1 MTTTPPEA
9 PSGPPPGDPGNTAGD
24 RPERADGG
32 PRVTRDDLR
41 DLTRLRRSSTDRKVA
56 GVAGGLARFLDID
69 PVIVRVGLVVLTLFG
84 GAGLLV
90 YGALWLIVPE
100 EGTERTFFYL
110 DNRTRSIA
118 LIGIGAVALLSLVGD
133 SWGFWGFPWQ
143 LVVVGL
149 IVLLVMNNRD
159 RGHRVSLI
167 KEGPASGPAPG
178 SAPGQA
184 PGWVVPGQPPY
195 VAPYVAPPRRDP
207 RRRGPILFWFTLA
220 VIALALGSLGVADLS
235 GADVATSAYPG
246 LALGI
251 TGFMLVVGA
260 FYGRAG
266 GLVLVGLVAA
276 CVLFGTSVGEH
287 WSGGRI
293 YEDPN
298 RASAVE
304 SSYWLATG
312 EVVVDL
318 TDVVDLSALHNRT
331 IEVGV
336 GAGRV
341 EVVVPKGMDVTVE
354 GEVGGPGQVTVFGR
368 HADGINPTVE
378 AVGNAS
384 GAASTEAP
392 DLKIKAFAGTG
403 EIEVTQR

>member
-9 PSGPPPGDPGNTAGD
+9 PTGPPAGD
-24 RPERADGG
+24 GGHERPDGG
-32 PRVTRDDLR
+32 PRVTRDDVR
-41 DLTRLRRSSTDRKVA
+41 DLARLRRSSSDRKVA
-56 GVAGGLARFLDID
+56 GVAGGLARFFDID

-100 EGTERTFFYL
+100 EGTERTLLYL

-118 LIGIGAVALLSLVGD
+118 LIGIGVVSLLSLVGD

-143 LVVVGL
+143 LVVVGV
-149 IVLLVMNNRD
+149 IVLLVMNSRD
-159 RGHRVSLI
+159 RGHRVSLT
-167 KEGPASGPAPG
+167 KQAPGPASAT
-178 SAPGQA
+178 
-184 PGWVVPGQPPY
+184 GWVTPGQPAGAAPY
-195 VAPYVAPPRRDP
+195 DPSYAAAYAAPYVAPPRPRDP

-220 VIALALGSLGVADLS
+220 LIALALGTLGVADLS
-235 GADVATSAYPG
+235 GADVTASVYPG

-266 GLVLVGLVAA
+266 GLILIGLLTTLA
-276 CVLFGTSVGEH
+276 LFGTSVGEH

-293 YEDPN
+293 DETPTKAAD
-298 RASAVE
+298 VDQH
-304 SSYWLATG
+304 YWLGTG
-312 EVVVDL
+312 EVVI
-318 TDVVDLSALHNRT
+318 DLSNVTDLAALDDRT
-331 IEVGV
+331 LEIGV

-341 EVVVPKGMDVTVE
+341 EIVVPDDMDVTVD
-354 GEVGGPGQVTVFGR
+354 GEVGGPGDVSVFGR
-368 HADGINPTVE
+368 HADGINPNIHSFSEGGV
-378 AVGNAS
+378 N
-384 GAASTEAP
+384 AP
-392 DLKIKAFAGTG
+392 DLRIKAFAGTG

>member
-1 MTTTPPEA
+1 MTATPPGA
-9 PSGPPPGDPGNTAGD
+9 PSGPPPGDRAGH
-24 RPERADGG
+24 PERDDRADSG

-41 DLTRLRRSSTDRKVA
+41 DLARLRRSSTDRKVA
-56 GVAGGLARFLDID
+56 GVAGGLARFFDVD
-69 PVIVRVGLVVLTLFG
+69 PVIIRVAFVVLTLFG

-110 DNRTRSIA
+110 DNRSRSIA
-118 LIGIGAVALLSLVGD
+118 LIGIGVVALLSLVGD
-133 SWGFWGFPWQ
+133 SWGFWGFPWPL
-143 LVVVGL
+143 LVVGV

-159 RGHRVSLI
+159 RGRRVSLA
-167 KEGPASGPAPG
+167 KQGPAGPPA
-178 SAPGQA
+178 A
-184 PGWVVPGQPPY
+184 GWVGADQPPY
-195 VAPYVAPPRRDP
+195 ATPYAPYVVPPRPRDP

-220 VIALALGSLGVADLS
+220 LIALALGMLGVADLS
-235 GADVATSAYPG
+235 GADVTPSAYPG

-266 GLVLVGLVAA
+266 GLILVGLLTTGA
-276 CVLFGTSVGEH
+276 LFGTSVGEH

-293 YEDPN
+293 YADPT
-298 RASAVE
+298 RAADVDNE
-304 SSYWLATG
+304 YWLATG

-318 TDVVDLSALHNRT
+318 TDVIDSAALDGRT
-331 IEVGV
+331 INVGV

-341 EVVVPKGMDVTVE
+341 EVVVPDDLDVSVD
-354 GEVGGPGQVTVFGR
+354 GEVGGPGQVMVFGR
-368 HADGINPTVE
+368 SADGINPSVRGS
-378 AVGNAS
+378 VDG
-384 GAASTEAP
+384 GVEAP
-392 DLKIKAFAGTG
+392 DLHIKAFAGAG